1 MYRKPKSQMIS
12 DAVCGVLM
20 LVSILVY
27 LLIGVIANIWHP
39 TWIIVVSAGLIC
51 GIISICVGT
60 FNNVSKSKELDNDT
74 NKTE

>member
-12 DAVCGVLM
+12 DAACGVLM
-20 LVSILVY
+20 IVSILVY

-51 GIISICVGT
+51 GIISICVST
-60 FNNVSKSKELDNDT
+60 FNNIKKGKET
-74 NKTE
+74 NNVPNNKE